1 MSTEENKALVR
12 RLIEEGW
19 NQGDLAVFD
28 EIYASDFI
36 FHDPGLPQ
44 VRTREED
51 KQWIAG
57 VLSAFPDFHLTIED
71 LIAEGDQVV
80 VRLTARGTNIGDL
93 GAPAPHPATGKLAT
107 ITGNVIARVANGQ
120 FVEIWHQVDWLG
132 MFQQLGLI
140 PAPGQER
147 SAPYPAAHRS

>member
-1 MSTEENKALVR
+1 MSTEENRALVR
-12 RLIEEGW
+12 RLIEEVW
-19 NQGDLAVFD
+19 NQGNLAIFD
-28 EIYASDFI
+28 ELYAPDFI

-57 VLSAFPDFHLTIED
+57 ILKAFPDFQITIDD

-80 VRLTARGTNIGDL
+80 VRLTGRGTNIGDL
-93 GAPAPHPATGKLAT
+93 GTPAPHPATGKHVT
-107 ITGNVIARVANGQ
+107 ITGNVIVRVANGQ

-132 MFQQLGLI
+132 LFQQLGLI
-140 PAPGQER
+140 PVPGQ
-147 SAPYPAAHRS
+147 AG

>member
-12 RLIEEGW
+12 RLVEEVW
-19 NQGDLAVFD
+19 NQGNLAIFD
-28 EIYASDFI
+28 ALYAPDFI

-57 VLSAFPDFHLTIED
+57 ILRAFPDFHITIED

-93 GAPAPHPATGKLAT
+93 RVPAPHPATGKHVT
-107 ITGNVIARVANGQ
+107 ITGNIIVCVANGQ
-120 FVEIWHQVDWLG
+120 FMEIWHQVDWLG
-132 MFQQLGLI
+132 LFQQLGLI
-140 PAPGQER
+140 PAPGQ
-147 SAPYPAAHRS
+147 AG

>member
-12 RLIEEGW
+12 RLIEEVM
-19 NQGDLAVFD
+19 NQGHLAVFD
-28 EIYASDFI
+28 ELYAPDFL

-57 VLSAFPDFHLTIED
+57 ILHAFPDFHLTIDD

-80 VRLTARGTNIGDL
+80 VRLRARGTNT
-93 GAPAPHPATGKLAT
+93 GASPCDRQARHHHRKRHRPLRQRPVR
-107 ITGNVIARVANGQ
+107 GN
-120 FVEIWHQVDWLG
+120 L
-132 MFQQLGLI
+132 
-140 PAPGQER
+140 APGG
-147 SAPYPAAHRS
+147 SACSNNLA

>member
-1 MSTEENKALVR
+1 MSTEDNKALVR
-12 RLIEEGW
+12 RLIEVVW
-19 NQGDLAVFD
+19 NQGNLAVFD
-28 EIYASDFI
+28 ELYAPDFI

-57 VLSAFPDFHLTIED
+57 ILKAFPDFHLTIED

-93 GAPAPHPATGKLAT
+93 GAPAPHPATGKLVT

-140 PAPGQER
+140 PAPGQAR
-147 SAPYPAAHRS
+147 

>member
-1 MSTEENKALVR
+1 MSTEDNKALIR
-12 RLIEEGW
+12 RLIEEVW
-19 NQGDLAVFD
+19 NQGNLAFFD
-28 EIYASDFI
+28 ELYAPDFL

-51 KQWIAG
+51 KRWIAG
-57 VLSAFPDFHLTIED
+57 ILKAFPDFHITIDD

-80 VRLTARGTNIGDL
+80 VRLTACGTNTGDIL
-93 GAPAPHPATGKLAT
+93 APSPHPATGKQVTL
-107 ITGNVIARVANGQ
+107 TGIAIARISNDQ

-140 PAPGQER
+140 PAPGQ
-147 SAPYPAAHRS
+147 AG